1 MSLFIPKGETIY
13 QFKEKDKVTKYYSDN
28 VETRDYK
35 IVILANGGSASA
47 SELMIG
53 ALKEVYGATIVGT
66 KTFGKGT
73 GQQVVTLEN
82 GEKYKFTTKEWLT
95 AKGNSI
101 NEVGIEPTIEIEQ
114 SAEYN
119 DNPIEENDAQLNAA
133 LDFLT
138 K

>member
-1 MSLFIPKGETIY
+1 MFIKKGETIY
-13 QFKEKDKVTKYYSDN
+13 QHKEKDKITKYYSDN
-28 VETRDYK
+28 EETRNYK
-35 IVILANGGSASA
+35 IVVLTNEASASA
-47 SELMIG
+47 SELMTG
-53 ALKEVYGATIVGT
+53 ALKEIYGATIIGT

-101 NEVGIEPTIEIEQ
+101 NEVGINPTIEVEQ
-114 SAEYN
+114 SEEYN
-119 DNPIEENDAQLNAA
+119 EEPTEENDAQLQAA
-133 LDFLT
+133 LEFLG